1 MLAETPGISGRI
13 ADEPPSPGSRR
24 ASVLEHPERNEAVV
38 LIDKTE
44 IMALLL
50 SRGSEER
57 AAWVDRELPRLVDTD
72 IHSGLLELLRVDVST
87 MSDAAEQQT
96 EQST

>member
-1 MLAETPGISGRI
+1 
-13 ADEPPSPGSRR
+13 
-24 ASVLEHPERNEAVV
+24 V

-57 AAWVDRELPRLVDTD
+57 AAWVDRVLPALVDTD
-72 IHSGLLELLRVDVST
+72 SNASLLRMLDVDLST
-87 MSDAAEQQT
+87 MSDAKEQRT
-96 EQST
+96 EHRT

>member
-1 MLAETPGISGRI
+1 
-13 ADEPPSPGSRR
+13 
-24 ASVLEHPERNEAVV
+24 V

-57 AAWVDRELPRLVDTD
+57 AAWVDRELPEQVDTD
-72 IHSGLLELLRVDVST
+72 IHAALLELLHVDVSS
-87 MSDAAEQQT
+87 MSDATEQQT
-96 EQST
+96 EHRT

>member
-1 MLAETPGISGRI
+1 M
-13 ADEPPSPGSRR
+13 
-24 ASVLEHPERNEAVV
+24 

-57 AAWVDRELPRLVDTD
+57 AAWVDRELPELVDTD
-72 IHSGLLELLRVDVST
+72 IHTSLLELLHVDVST
-87 MSDAAEQQT
+87 MSDATEQQT
-96 EQST
+96 EHRR

>member
-1 MLAETPGISGRI
+1 M
-13 ADEPPSPGSRR
+13 
-24 ASVLEHPERNEAVV
+24 

-57 AAWVDRELPRLVDTD
+57 AAWVDRQLPELVDTD
-72 IHSGLLELLRVDVST
+72 IHAALLELLHVDVST
-87 MSDAAEQQT
+87 MSDATEQQT
-96 EQST
+96 ENRT

>member
-1 MLAETPGISGRI
+1 VEI
-13 ADEPPSPGSRR
+13 
-24 ASVLEHPERNEAVV
+24 RNEAVV

-57 AAWVDRELPRLVDTD
+57 AAWVDRVLPELVDTD
-72 IHSGLLELLRVDVST
+72 ANASLLKLLDVDLST
-87 MSDAAEQQT
+87 MTDAKEQRT
-96 EQST
+96 EHRA